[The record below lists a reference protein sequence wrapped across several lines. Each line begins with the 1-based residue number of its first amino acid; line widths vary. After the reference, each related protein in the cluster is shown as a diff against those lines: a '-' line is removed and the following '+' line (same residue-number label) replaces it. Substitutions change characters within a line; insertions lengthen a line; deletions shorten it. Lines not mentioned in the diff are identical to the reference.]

1 MSWLMDLI
9 KGRKKAPEVIALSVI
24 YLRTK
29 LGVTVTDAKVDEAT
43 AAAKKLGD
51 VMEEAIKAYIAVQA
65 PGLPAAV
72 ASMAVIAA
80 FNSIDAAVAGA
91 ANVIKANN

>member
-1 MSWLMDLI
+1 MSWLSDLV

-43 AAAKKLGD
+43 AAAKRLGD
-51 VMEEAIKAYIAVQA
+51 VMENALKAYIAVQA

-80 FNSIDAAVAGA
+80 FNSIDAAIAGA
-91 ANVIKANN
+91 ANVVKANN